1 MYIYVYFTPEKVG
14 GDEGSGAGAGIKAS
28 NVILFAKQKQRHR
41 CREQT
46 CGHQG
51 GKRWW
56 REEMEGQDWQTY
68 SADTVRQ
75 ISKEN
80 LGTAQGTLHAL
91 WWPKGKEILKRA
103 ETNTL

>member
-51 GKRWW
+51 
-56 REEMEGQDWQTY
+56 E
-68 SADTVRQ
+68 
-75 ISKEN
+75 
-80 LGTAQGTLHAL
+80 QGV
-91 WWPKGKEILKRA
+91 GM
-103 ETNTL
+103 N

>member
-1 MYIYVYFTPEKVG
+1 MESRKLDGWTYLQSRNR
-14 GDEGSGAGAGIKAS
+14 D
-28 NVILFAKQKQRHR
+28 RR
-41 CREQT
+41 REQT
-46 CGHQG
+46 FGHQG

-91 WWPKGKEILKRA
+91 WWPKGKEIWKRGGVCVHTA
-103 ETNTL
+103 DAFGYTVETNTAL